1 MVVTMVY
8 IHNWGGTTIVLS
20 GAPSEPQGPPQDQVG
35 EWICLRFRRS
45 ALLRLGIITKDEQVG
60 WLTAVP

>member
-1 MVVTMVY
+1 MVY
-8 IHNWGGTTIVLS
+8 IHNWGGTTVVLS
-20 GAPSEPQGPPQDQVG
+20 GAPSDRWRAPQDQVG

-60 WLTAVP
+60 F